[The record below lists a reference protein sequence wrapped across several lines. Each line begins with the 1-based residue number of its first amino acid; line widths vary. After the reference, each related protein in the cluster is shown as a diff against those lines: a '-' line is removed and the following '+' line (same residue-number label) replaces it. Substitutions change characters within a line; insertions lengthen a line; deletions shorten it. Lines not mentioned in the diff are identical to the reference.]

1 MNQPIFDQLL
11 IELANEIKEMKHPS
25 FRRRVQARVALIK
38 QTGKTWLWISENTG
52 LSINELR
59 ALMKG
64 VK

>member
-1 MNQPIFDQLL
+1 MSDPIFEELL
-11 IELANEIKEMKHPS
+11 IKIATEIKEMRHPS
-25 FRRRVQARVALIK
+25 FRRKVQARVALIK

-52 LSINELR
+52 LSVDELR

>member
-1 MNQPIFDQLL
+1 MSEPIFDQLL
-11 IELANEIKEMKHPS
+11 IELATEIKEMRHPS
-25 FRRRVQARVALIK
+25 LRRRVQARVALIK